1 MTLIEIVKAYQKSI
15 FTLGQMCREM
25 YRKNIEIGRV
35 AKVASALLMAGMAPV
50 SIPDVIVHR
59 VLSQQ
64 KADGGWAGVQ
74 DTAWCTK
81 MLSFFNADNEVNKAL
96 SWLNK
101 QQVEGNGWGRSGRDM
116 GRIPVTGSLLYLFP
130 QLGAEANLNWL
141 EQKWL
146 QEQGSLT
153 YKAAYTLLAF
163 SSCSYEPQKADLVQ
177 ETVEWLQG
185 QQEKD
190 GGFAP
195 WNSHPVGSNVLC
207 TALSVLG
214 LMSHPVYISR
224 QEPIRNAIAYILRTQ
239 LPSGL
244 WPFHQL
250 DDGAVWGLLA
260 LKKFYLY
267 VESL

>member
-1 MTLIEIVKAYQKSI
+1 MVDVEKAYQKSI
-15 FTLGQMCREM
+15 FALRQMCREM

-35 AKVASALLMAGMAPV
+35 AKVASTLLMAGMAPV
-50 SIPDVIVHR
+50 SIPDAIVCR
-59 VLSQQ
+59 VLAQQ

-81 MLSFFNADNEVNKAL
+81 LLSFFNVDDEVNKAL
-96 SWLNK
+96 SWLQK

-130 QLGAEANLNWL
+130 QLGAGANLQWL

-146 QEQGSLT
+146 REQGSLT
-153 YKAAYTLLAF
+153 YKAAYTLMAF
-163 SSCSYEPQKADLVQ
+163 NSCNYKAAKIDLIQ
-177 ETVEWLQG
+177 ETVKWLQS

-195 WNSHPVGSNVLC
+195 WCGHPVGSNVLC
-207 TALSVLG
+207 TALSVIG
-214 LMSHPVYISR
+214 LMSYPIYVPGH
-224 QEPIRNAIAYILRTQ
+224 EPIRNAIAYILRTQ
-239 LPSGL
+239 LPGGL

-260 LKKFYLY
+260 LKKYYLY